1 MEQKEPVLVLY
12 DREEEY
18 ARLFSEYLKRQKE
31 LPWQIHTYTR
41 AEELLAGEKSGEVTM
56 LVVAES
62 SCEEALN
69 TLQSTCQAILN
80 ESGTLRFHQF
90 PNINKYQ
97 EAGQV
102 WKELLALYVETTG
115 IRMPLLCA
123 EYKTRFIGMYSPV
136 HRCLQST
143 FALSFAQLMAEKH
156 PTLYLNFEHYVGII
170 ELLPERQDR
179 DLADLLYFLAGDEG
193 KFPLRMQTVIQRKG
207 NLDYIPPMRNGQNLL
222 GITWEEWR
230 SLFQRIEELGK
241 YEYVIL
247 DLSESIQGLLDV
259 LQMCI
264 KVFTLT
270 REDKMSQCKLD
281 QYEQLLSLCE
291 KEEVKGKTRKLNL
304 PYFQRLPVEMEQYTR
319 GELADYVRKEIETLE
334 E

>member
-69 TLQSTCQAILN
+69 TLQPTCQAILN

-102 WKELLALYVETTG
+102 WKELLALYVGTTG

-143 FALSFAQLMAEKH
+143 FALTFAQLMAEKH

-170 ELLPERQDR
+170 ELLPD
-179 DLADLLYFLAGDEG
+179 
-193 KFPLRMQTVIQRKG
+193 
-207 NLDYIPPMRNGQNLL
+207 PPICR
-222 GITWEEWR
+222 R
-230 SLFQRIEELGK
+230 
-241 YEYVIL
+241 
-247 DLSESIQGLLDV
+247 LSAVHS
-259 LQMCI
+259 
-264 KVFTLT
+264 
-270 REDKMSQCKLD
+270 
-281 QYEQLLSLCE
+281 
-291 KEEVKGKTRKLNL
+291 
-304 PYFQRLPVEMEQYTR
+304 
-319 GELADYVRKEIETLE
+319 
-334 E
+334 

>member
-69 TLQSTCQAILN
+69 TLQPTCQAILN

-102 WKELLALYVETTG
+102 WN
-115 IRMPLLCA
+115 C
-123 EYKTRFIGMYSPV
+123 
-136 HRCLQST
+136 
-143 FALSFAQLMAEKH
+143 
-156 PTLYLNFEHYVGII
+156 
-170 ELLPERQDR
+170 
-179 DLADLLYFLAGDEG
+179 LLYTSPSPRD
-193 KFPLRMQTVIQRKG
+193 
-207 NLDYIPPMRNGQNLL
+207 
-222 GITWEEWR
+222 
-230 SLFQRIEELGK
+230 
-241 YEYVIL
+241 
-247 DLSESIQGLLDV
+247 
-259 LQMCI
+259 
-264 KVFTLT
+264 
-270 REDKMSQCKLD
+270 
-281 QYEQLLSLCE
+281 
-291 KEEVKGKTRKLNL
+291 
-304 PYFQRLPVEMEQYTR
+304 
-319 GELADYVRKEIETLE
+319 
-334 E
+334 

>member
-1 MEQKEPVLVLY
+1 M
-12 DREEEY
+12 
-18 ARLFSEYLKRQKE
+18 
-31 LPWQIHTYTR
+31 
-41 AEELLAGEKSGEVTM
+41 
-56 LVVAES
+56 
-62 SCEEALN
+62 
-69 TLQSTCQAILN
+69 
-80 ESGTLRFHQF
+80 
-90 PNINKYQ
+90 
-97 EAGQV
+97 
-102 WKELLALYVETTG
+102 
-115 IRMPLLCA
+115 
-123 EYKTRFIGMYSPV
+123 
-136 HRCLQST
+136 
-143 FALSFAQLMAEKH
+143 SFAQLMAEKH

>member
-1 MEQKEPVLVLY
+1 
-12 DREEEY
+12 
-18 ARLFSEYLKRQKE
+18 
-31 LPWQIHTYTR
+31 
-41 AEELLAGEKSGEVTM
+41 M

-69 TLQSTCQAILN
+69 TLQPTCQAILN
-80 ESGTLRFHQF
+80 ESGTLRSISFHIT
-90 PNINKYQ
+90 NIRKRDRC
-97 EAGQV
+97 GR
-102 WKELLALYVETTG
+102 KLLALYVETTG

-143 FALSFAQLMAEKH
+143 FALTFAQLMAEKH

-170 ELLPERQDR
+170 ELLPERQNR

-230 SLFQRIEELGK
+230 SLSRGSRSWGIRICHSG
-241 YEYVIL
+241 
-247 DLSESIQGLLDV
+247 SE
-259 LQMCI
+259 
-264 KVFTLT
+264 
-270 REDKMSQCKLD
+270 
-281 QYEQLLSLCE
+281 
-291 KEEVKGKTRKLNL
+291 
-304 PYFQRLPVEMEQYTR
+304 
-319 GELADYVRKEIETLE
+319 
-334 E
+334 

>member
-69 TLQSTCQAILN
+69 TLQPTCQAILN

-156 PTLYLNFEHYVGII
+156 PTLYL
-170 ELLPERQDR
+170 
-179 DLADLLYFLAGDEG
+179 LYFLAGDEG
-193 KFPLRMQTVIQRKG
+193 KFPLRMHTVIQRKG

>member
-69 TLQSTCQAILN
+69 TLQPTCQAILN

-123 EYKTRFIGMYSPV
+123 EYKTRFIGMYSTL

-143 FALSFAQLMAEKH
+143 FA
-156 PTLYLNFEHYVGII
+156 
-170 ELLPERQDR
+170 
-179 DLADLLYFLAGDEG
+179 
-193 KFPLRMQTVIQRKG
+193 
-207 NLDYIPPMRNGQNLL
+207 
-222 GITWEEWR
+222 
-230 SLFQRIEELGK
+230 
-241 YEYVIL
+241 
-247 DLSESIQGLLDV
+247 
-259 LQMCI
+259 
-264 KVFTLT
+264 
-270 REDKMSQCKLD
+270 
-281 QYEQLLSLCE
+281 
-291 KEEVKGKTRKLNL
+291 
-304 PYFQRLPVEMEQYTR
+304 
-319 GELADYVRKEIETLE
+319 
-334 E
+334 

>member
-69 TLQSTCQAILN
+69 TLQPTCQAILN

-115 IRMPLLCA
+115 IRIRLLCA

-207 NLDYIPPMRNGQNLL
+207 NLD
-222 GITWEEWR
+222 
-230 SLFQRIEELGK
+230 
-241 YEYVIL
+241 
-247 DLSESIQGLLDV
+247 
-259 LQMCI
+259 
-264 KVFTLT
+264 
-270 REDKMSQCKLD
+270 
-281 QYEQLLSLCE
+281 
-291 KEEVKGKTRKLNL
+291 
-304 PYFQRLPVEMEQYTR
+304 
-319 GELADYVRKEIETLE
+319 
-334 E
+334 

>member
-69 TLQSTCQAILN
+69 TLQPTCQAILN

-143 FALSFAQLMAEKH
+143 FALTFAQLMAEKH

-179 DLADLLYFLAGDEG
+179 DLADLLYFLAGDFLFACRRSFREKAIWIIFHPCGTDRTCWGSPG
-193 KFPLRMQTVIQRKG
+193 KNGEVCSKG
-207 NLDYIPPMRNGQNLL
+207 S
-222 GITWEEWR
+222 R
-230 SLFQRIEELGK
+230 SWGN
-241 YEYVIL
+241 
-247 DLSESIQGLLDV
+247 
-259 LQMCI
+259 
-264 KVFTLT
+264 TN
-270 REDKMSQCKLD
+270 MS
-281 QYEQLLSLCE
+281 
-291 KEEVKGKTRKLNL
+291 
-304 PYFQRLPVEMEQYTR
+304 FW
-319 GELADYVRKEIETLE
+319 I
-334 E
+334 

>member
-69 TLQSTCQAILN
+69 TLQPTCQAILN

-136 HRCLQST
+136 HRCLQT
-143 FALSFAQLMAEKH
+143 ALRACTHIRVAVPEHLLVAAVEDVPPQRAL
-156 PTLYLNFEHYVGII
+156 PTRVTIF
-170 ELLPERQDR
+170 R
-179 DLADLLYFLAGDEG
+179 
-193 KFPLRMQTVIQRKG
+193 
-207 NLDYIPPMRNGQNLL
+207 
-222 GITWEEWR
+222 
-230 SLFQRIEELGK
+230 
-241 YEYVIL
+241 
-247 DLSESIQGLLDV
+247 
-259 LQMCI
+259 
-264 KVFTLT
+264 
-270 REDKMSQCKLD
+270 
-281 QYEQLLSLCE
+281 
-291 KEEVKGKTRKLNL
+291 
-304 PYFQRLPVEMEQYTR
+304 
-319 GELADYVRKEIETLE
+319 
-334 E
+334 

>member
-1 MEQKEPVLVLY
+1 MEQKEAVLVLY

-62 SCEEALN
+62 SCEDVLS
-69 TLQSTCQAILN
+69 TLQPECQAVLN
-80 ESGTLRFHQF
+80 ESGTIRFPQF

-97 EAGQV
+97 EAEQV
-102 WKELLALYVETTG
+102 WKELLELYVEATG
-115 IRMPLLCA
+115 VHMPLLCA
-123 EYKTRFIGMYSPV
+123 EYKTKFIGMYSPV
-136 HRCLQST
+136 HRCLQSS
-143 FALSFAQLMAEKH
+143 FALTFGQLMAEKH
-156 PTLYLNFEHYVGII
+156 PTLYLNLEHYAGIT
-170 ELLPERQDR
+170 ELLPDRQNR
-179 DLADLLYFLAGDEG
+179 DLADLLYFLSGDEG
-193 KFPLRMQTVIQRKG
+193 KFPLRMQTVIQKKG
-207 NLDYIPPMRNGQNLL
+207 SLDYVPPMRNGQNLL
-222 GITWEEWR
+222 GITLEEWR

-264 KVFTLT
+264 RVFTLT
-270 REDKMSQCKLD
+270 REDKMSRCKLD

-304 PYFQRLPVEMEQYTR
+304 PYFHRLPAEMEQYTR
-319 GELADYVRKEIETLE
+319 GELADYVRKEVEILE